1 MNDPQKPDALVK
13 AKRSVRDLINSP
25 EAKAEI
31 SKVLPKHL
39 TAERMTRVALTAT
52 LRTPALLQCSPESLM
67 NALLVCSQAGLEPDG
82 RLAHLIPYGQVVQV
96 IFDYKGLVTLAL
108 RNGAEAVFADKVCVN
123 DDFEAWVENGDKK
136 LTHKINWRQERG
148 EAICYYSVCK
158 RNGTPDWEVMEL
170 SEIQA
175 IRDRSRAK
183 GSGPWQTDFDEMAK
197 KTVLRRMSKRW
208 DLLPEIRDVMYA
220 DDDVPGDVAKKEF
233 AKPLFLSPTVEVPPV
248 SEPAQDA
255 PSGSEPQQPVS
266 FNSVKAIRNLC
277 KIEHITEAEL
287 LDFLSKTGATNG
299 DVGTLEEAA
308 TVYAAIL
315 TAVADSWKSTA
326 AKIKE
331 VRGEK

>member
-31 SKVLPKHL
+31 SKVFPKHL

-197 KTVLRRMSKRW
+197 KTAYSAECRSGGICCLRSGTLCTPMMMFRVMLQRRSLPSRCFCRRLSKSRQSVNRRKT
-208 DLLPEIRDVMYA
+208 LLPA
-220 DDDVPGDVAKKEF
+220 
-233 AKPLFLSPTVEVPPV
+233 LSL
-248 SEPAQDA
+248 
-255 PSGSEPQQPVS
+255 
-266 FNSVKAIRNLC
+266 NSQ
-277 KIEHITEAEL
+277 
-287 LDFLSKTGATNG
+287 
-299 DVGTLEEAA
+299 
-308 TVYAAIL
+308 
-315 TAVADSWKSTA
+315 
-326 AKIKE
+326 
-331 VRGEK
+331 